1 MNLIGVFGALLIGV
15 VLGLIGAGGSILTVP
30 IFVYVLDVKPVL
42 ATAYSLFV
50 VGIAALFG
58 TIKNAKGNL
67 VEYKTGFVFAIPA
80 FIGVYIARRFLL
92 DFIPNVIFKL
102 GDFSLTKDMG
112 IMMFFALIMILASY
126 FMIKDQKE
134 QNINKKFSN
143 NIYILI
149 IEGFIVGV
157 LTGIVG
163 AGGGFIIIPAL
174 VLFAGLPMK
183 NAIGTSLMIIAIK
196 SLFGFIGDLQNINI
210 IIDWLLLGGFTFLSI
225 IGISIGLY
233 FNKFIEGNKLKKG
246 FGWFVLIMGVCIVLK
261 EII

>member
-92 DFIPNVIFKL
+92 DLIPNVIFKL

-246 FGWFVLIMGVCIVLK
+246 FGWFILIMGVCIVLK

>member
-92 DFIPNVIFKL
+92 DLIPNVIFKL

-126 FMIKDQKE
+126 FMIKDEKE

>member
-1 MNLIGVFGALLIGV
+1 
-15 VLGLIGAGGSILTVP
+15 
-30 IFVYVLDVKPVL
+30 
-42 ATAYSLFV
+42 
-50 VGIAALFG
+50 
-58 TIKNAKGNL
+58 
-67 VEYKTGFVFAIPA
+67 
-80 FIGVYIARRFLL
+80 
-92 DFIPNVIFKL
+92 
-102 GDFSLTKDMG
+102 
-112 IMMFFALIMILASY
+112 MFFALIMILASY
-126 FMIKDQKE
+126 FMIKDKNE
-134 QNINKKFSN
+134 QNINKKSSH

-149 IEGFIVGV
+149 SEGFIVGI

-196 SLFGFIGDLQNINI
+196 SLFGFTGDLQNSNI

-225 IGISIGLY
+225 IGIFTGLY

-246 FGWFVLIMGVCIVLK
+246 FGWFVLIMGVSIVLK

>member
-92 DFIPNVIFKL
+92 DLIPNVIFKL

-225 IGISIGLY
+225 IGIFIGLY

-246 FGWFVLIMGVCIVLK
+246 FGWFILIMGVCIVLK

>member
-58 TIKNAKGNL
+58 IIKNAKGNL

-92 DFIPNVIFKL
+92 DLIPNVIFKV

>member
-92 DFIPNVIFKL
+92 DLIPNVIFKL

-246 FGWFVLIMGVCIVLK
+246 FGWFVLIMGVCIVLN

>member
-92 DFIPNVIFKL
+92 DLIPNVIFKL